1 MTVTGR
7 SSGARIATNTISAP
21 GVRVP
26 VTIASHS
33 WSCTR
38 ISVARN
44 IPEPDHLSP
53 DAIGSLRVDRA
64 PDDREECLLEGHR
77 PHGGRQP
84 VAERNVHDLVN
95 PLRLRDH
102 VQRCALRDGLAK
114 RDEQFAMVPSVLDA
128 PPHGPANLPLPRFR
142 RSFEQDPPLP

>member
-1 MTVTGR
+1 MEKTGAPMTVTGR
-7 SSGARIATNTISAP
+7 SAGARIATNTISAP

-44 IPEPDHLSP
+44 IPEPDHFSP
-53 DAIGSLRVDRA
+53 IAIGSLRVDRA
-64 PDDREECLLEGHR
+64 PDDREERLLEGHR
-77 PHGGRQP
+77 PDRGRQLVP
-84 VAERNVHDLVN
+84 ERDVHDLVD

-102 VQRCALRDGLAK
+102 VQRRALRDRLPK
-114 RDEQFAMVPSVLDA
+114 RGEEAATVPAVL
-128 PPHGPANLPLPRFR
+128 
-142 RSFEQDPPLP
+142 E